1 MSGAETLSCLV
12 QVSPRTDLGNRML
25 TKGPTPTCFPR
36 DPPERPPCRPL
47 GPPPAQSRAPHTACS
62 QRGRALE
69 TFLPGVREDVE
80 GQAGPRPE
88 GTGQAALRLGT
99 QQRPE
104 GWART
109 RALTMC
115 QSHMVPEETC
125 HLLCTARK
133 GSPEVARLRSLG
145 VWGDQYIRSCH
156 PQVSP
161 CRLARPQYLQE
172 LGADFELRPG
182 HALLLG
188 PPLALSNAPEEV
200 GDGPRDDA
208 LLLRGHRYIE
218 AGAHGVCL
226 PGPRLQG
233 KAGEG

>member
-1 MSGAETLSCLV
+1 
-12 QVSPRTDLGNRML
+12 ML

-69 TFLPGVREDVE
+69 TFLPGVREDAE

-88 GTGQAALRLGT
+88 GTGQATLRLGT

-109 RALTMC
+109 RL
-115 QSHMVPEETC
+115 S
-125 HLLCTARK
+125 LCANPTQFLKKRVTHCAQPRK
-133 GSPEVARLRSLG
+133 GSPEVVRLRSLG
-145 VWGDQYIRSCH
+145 VWGAQYIRSCH

-200 GDGPRDDA
+200 GNGPRDDA
-208 LLLRGHRYIE
+208 LLLRGHRYVE
-218 AGAHGVCL
+218 AGAHGVRL
-226 PGPRLQG
+226 PGPRLRG